1 MSNLLESGELQDH
14 IHRTLQPAYARR
26 YRTMMATIEE
36 HLIPLGV
43 TLPQASR
50 DVVGGYFIW
59 LSLPAPLQAD
69 EVAFAAKRDENLVI
83 APGPVFAVTGDEKAV
98 ALVRNVRMCF
108 SWEDEDKLAEG
119 IRRLGQV
126 IWRMQNVKCQAGNES
141 ARPNV
146 NSSSLVDQ
154 YH

>member
-1 MSNLLESGELQDH
+1 
-14 IHRTLQPAYARR
+14 
-26 YRTMMATIEE
+26 MATVEE

-43 TLPQASR
+43 TLPQTSR

-59 LSLPAPLQAD
+59 LLLPAPLQAE
-69 EVAFAAKRDENLVI
+69 EVALVAKRDENLVI
-83 APGPVFAVTGDEKAV
+83 APGHIFAVYGDEV
-98 ALVRNVRMCF
+98 PVDLNRNVRLCF
-108 SWEDEDKLAEG
+108 SWEAEDKLAEG

-126 IWRMQNVKCQAGNES
+126 ICRMQNVKGQQEQPI
-141 ARPNV
+141 ARPSG

>member
-1 MSNLLESGELQDH
+1 
-14 IHRTLQPAYARR
+14 
-26 YRTMMATIEE
+26 MATIDK

-59 LSLPAPLQAD
+59 LSLPAPLQAE
-69 EVAFAAKRDENLVI
+69 EVAFFAKRDESLVI
-83 APGPVFAVTGDEKAV
+83 APGPIFAVTGDENPV
-98 ALVRNVRMCF
+98 DLVSNVRICF
-108 SWEDEDKLAEG
+108 AWEEEGKLAEG

-126 IWRMQNVKCQAGNES
+126 ICRLQNVKCQSGMET

-146 NSSSLVDQ
+146 NSSSLLDE
-154 YH
+154 YR